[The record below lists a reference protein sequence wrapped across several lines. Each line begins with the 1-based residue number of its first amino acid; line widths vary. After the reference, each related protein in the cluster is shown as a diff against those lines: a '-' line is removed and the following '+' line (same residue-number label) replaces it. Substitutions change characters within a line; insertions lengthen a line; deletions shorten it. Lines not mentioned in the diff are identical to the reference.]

1 MGLDVYLYR
10 YENKDADIALE
21 ESVEKATEGIWDKE
35 IAALGKSKYEEL
47 TDAEKDSISSKIDA
61 LKESMGMVI
70 NPAYTWKSY
79 KVPGESKIEEPSKLH
94 PDHLFKLGYFRS
106 SYNGAGIDS
115 VMGNAIGETLYSLIP
130 ASDNPESMFQP
141 DWDAARGRVVSA
153 IDRMKVMDKDC
164 PVRVSEVRTMGF
176 GRNKLPSSAKEALN
190 IFKNE
195 MASHKGLKGKS
206 MCNSYSDINGE
217 FYLDKRHPLKVM
229 AMIPGERVGFM
240 PGPTV
245 YVVTKDDYKFY
256 IEALEIVLE
265 TIDYVLAKPDK
276 DKY

>member
-1 MGLDVYLYR
+1 
-10 YENKDADIALE
+10 
-21 ESVEKATEGIWDKE
+21 
-35 IAALGKSKYEEL
+35 
-47 TDAEKDSISSKIDA
+47 
-61 LKESMGMVI
+61 MVI
-70 NPAYTWKSY
+70 NPAFTWKSY

-106 SYNGAGIDS
+106 SYNGAGINS
-115 VMGNAIGETLYSLIP
+115 VMENAIGETLYSLIP
-130 ASDNPESMFQP
+130 ASDNPEYMFQP

-164 PVRVSEVRTMGF
+164 PVRVNEVHTMGF
-176 GRNKLPSSAKEALN
+176 GRNKVPSSAKEALD

-195 MASHKGLKGKS
+195 MASHKGHSSNPFRNGLLLFEGKRMFS
-206 MCNSYSDINGE
+206 SYSNINGE

-276 DKY
+276 DKYWLRWSS